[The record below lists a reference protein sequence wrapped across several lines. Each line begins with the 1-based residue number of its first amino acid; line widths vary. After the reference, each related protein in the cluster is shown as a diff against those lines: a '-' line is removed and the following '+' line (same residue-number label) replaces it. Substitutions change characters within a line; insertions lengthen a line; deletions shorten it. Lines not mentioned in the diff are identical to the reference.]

1 MDDDPPNA
9 RRMAGQGLPRD
20 PTAPEAEAARLRR
33 ALDEALAARAELERL
48 ACHDG
53 ETGLLNHRGLG
64 ERLDTAVALARRVD
78 AEITLL
84 LFAVVVEPGEDGLGA
99 TQEAW
104 RAVAAELTAAVRE
117 HDLVARTGATEFTV
131 VLQASESDVA
141 VAIAER
147 LSAGLARLLVATGGR
162 PKPSIGVGVA
172 TYPRDAE
179 DVAGLWRGASVAL
192 ARAREGGG
200 GVFAYAAA
208 TG

>member
-1 MDDDPPNA
+1 MDDVPSRT
-9 RRMAGQGLPRD
+9 RRAAGQGAGPSD
-20 PTAPEAEAARLRR
+20 PHAVEAEVARLRR

-78 AEITLL
+78 AEVTLL
-84 LFAVVVEPGEDGLGA
+84 LIDAEVEAGPA
-99 TQEAW
+99 AAPVPW

-117 HDLVARTGATEFTV
+117 HDLVARIGASEFAV
-131 VLQASESDVA
+131 VLQASEAEAAVTVA
-141 VAIAER
+141 GR
-147 LSAGLARLLVATGGR
+147 LSRSLARLLAPPGAR
-162 PKPSIGVGVA
+162 PGPSVSVGIA

-192 ARAREGGG
+192 VRARERGS
-200 GVFAYAAA
+200 GVVAFAA
-208 TG
+208 GPG